1 MFMHEA
7 WPTNE
12 MIPSLHRK
20 VVQQALKAGV
30 IKKQRYVI
38 LRETIYASIS
48 LRVLKGGLKPW

>member
-20 VVQQALKAGV
+20 VVQQALKGGV
-30 IKKQRYVI
+30 IKKLYP
-38 LRETIYASIS
+38 
-48 LRVLKGGLKPW
+48 LKGGATKKPR